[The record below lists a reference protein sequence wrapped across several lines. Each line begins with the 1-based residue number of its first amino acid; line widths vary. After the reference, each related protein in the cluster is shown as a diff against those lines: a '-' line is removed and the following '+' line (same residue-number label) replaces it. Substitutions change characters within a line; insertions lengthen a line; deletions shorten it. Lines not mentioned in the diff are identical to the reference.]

1 MRTFVA
7 RLVRGKA
14 AIAAAVLFAAAAS
27 FQASAAMA
35 DTSSATAPAATQPD
49 NATPAATAS
58 APAAA
63 SSQPTT
69 SAPATEP
76 VANPPLSSGSVSVPV
91 PSAGKSAGPNGGTK
105 KSIHKKSVKK
115 RHAIVKA
122 AAYIGQVN
130 ASEVNVRSGPKL
142 AYYPVGQLKRGQLVK
157 VVGTVNSWDRIAA
170 PAGTRCYI
178 SRQFVHLSA
187 DGSTGHVSA
196 DYVYLRAASPLTP
209 ASHYA
214 VVGLVRRG
222 THVSIT
228 GATKNFYVIRPPHGT
243 DFYVSG
249 QFIMPAPADATYI
262 TPQISMPAGF
272 KGPGLPGTSPAPE
285 GTALSG
291 AGNSAALNTPA
302 ANSGP
307 TPAEGSGGGGQVVPI
322 PTTGSNS
329 AKIGGNTPESGPA
342 LAGGGGV
349 IPVIPGVGKA
359 PSANS
364 ATTTVGNPVKLN
376 TNAYA
381 AFSRLNRKTQREF
394 RKPVLHRNLT
404 PLLADYR
411 KLAAEPNLPP
421 SVKQGT
427 AEWIKE
433 IKNGIKVQELAKA
446 AANTPAISNVIAPYQ
461 QKWEKSQNLVNS
473 AITHAPYLAKG
484 ILKTSD
490 AIHDYAL
497 VDPVTGRVVAYLKP
511 ASKIDIAKL
520 LGSYIGVKGVVDG
533 KTGVVIRLI
542 DVYTATML
550 PMPRPA
556 NQTPAGSPQV
566 P

>member
-1 MRTFVA
+1 MRTFFA
-7 RLVRGKA
+7 RMVRGKA
-14 AIAAAVLFAAAAS
+14 AIAAAVLFAATAS
-27 FQASAAMA
+27 FQASASTA
-35 DTSSATAPAATQPD
+35 DTSSATAPAAAQP
-49 NATPAATAS
+49 ATSSPAASAG

-63 SSQPTT
+63 SSQSATP
-69 SAPATEP
+69 APATGP
-76 VANPPLSSGSVSVPV
+76 VSNPPLTSGSVSVPV
-91 PSAGKSAGPNGGTK
+91 PSSGSSTGPKSGKK
-105 KSIHKKSVKK
+105 KAIHKKGVKK
-115 RHAIVKA
+115 HHAIVKTA
-122 AAYIGQVN
+122 SYIGQVN
-130 ASEVNVRSGPKL
+130 ASQVNVRSGPKL
-142 AYYPVGQLKRGQLVK
+142 AYYPVGQLTRGQLVK

-228 GATKNFYVIRPPHGT
+228 GSTKNFYVIRPPHGT
-243 DFYVSG
+243 DFYVSS
-249 QFIMPAPADATYI
+249 QFIAPAPADATYI

-272 KGPGLPGTSPAPE
+272 KGPGLPTMPPAPE
-285 GTALSG
+285 GTALS
-291 AGNSAALNTPA
+291 NTITPA
-302 ANSGP
+302 SP
-307 TPAEGSGGGGQVVPI
+307 TAVSGGGSGQVIPVPS
-322 PTTGSNS
+322 TGTNS
-329 AKIGGNTPESGPA
+329 ANTGGNTPEPGPA
-342 LAGGGGV
+342 SADGGGI

-359 PSANS
+359 PQANPASAS
-364 ATTTVGNPVKLN
+364 GNAVKIN
-376 TNAYA
+376 TSAYA
-381 AFSRLNRKTQREF
+381 AFSQLNRKTQREF

-404 PLLADYR
+404 LLLADYR

-461 QKWEKSQNLVNS
+461 QKWEKSQSLVNS

-484 ILKTSD
+484 ILKTSA

-497 VDPVTGRVVAYLKP
+497 VDPATGRVVAYLKP

-533 KTGVVIRLI
+533 KTGVVVRLI

-556 NQTPAGSPQV
+556 NETPAGNPQV

>member
-7 RLVRGKA
+7 RIVRGKA
-14 AIAAAVLFAAAAS
+14 AIAVAALFAAAAS
-27 FQASAAMA
+27 FQASVSHAADSA
-35 DTSSATAPAATQPD
+35 SATAPASTQ
-49 NATPAATAS
+49 PAATMPAAS
-58 APAAA
+58 TGTPAAA
-63 SSQPTT
+63 SSQPATT
-69 SAPATEP
+69 AP
-76 VANPPLSSGSVSVPV
+76 VANPPLTSGSVSVPV
-91 PSAGKSAGPNGGTK
+91 PSSGSPSGSKTSKKTSALKKSAK
-105 KSIHKKSVKK
+105 KH
-115 RHAIVKA
+115 HAIVKA
-122 AAYIGQVN
+122 ASFIGQVN
-130 ASEVNVRSGPKL
+130 ASQVNVRSGPKM
-142 AYYPVGQLKRGQLVK
+142 AYYPVGQLTRGQLVK

-187 DGSTGHVSA
+187 DGSTGRVSA

-214 VVGLVRRG
+214 VVGLIRRG

-228 GATKNFYVIRPPHGT
+228 GASKDFYVIRPPHGT
-243 DFYVSG
+243 DFYVSA
-249 QFIMPAPADATYI
+249 QFIAPAPADATYI

-272 KGPGLPGTSPAPE
+272 KGPGPPTTTPAAE
-285 GTALSG
+285 GTALISG
-291 AGNSAALNTPA
+291 SGNSATPSTTA
-302 ANSGP
+302 A
-307 TPAEGSGGGGQVVPI
+307 TGGNGQVVPI
-322 PTTGSNS
+322 PTSGTNSGNGGPGNAPEQGSV
-329 AKIGGNTPESGPA
+329 A
-342 LAGGGGV
+342 AGGGGI

-359 PSANS
+359 TPANP
-364 ATTTVGNPVKLN
+364 ATAAGTPVKLN
-376 TNAYA
+376 TSAYA
-381 AFSRLNRKTQREF
+381 AFSQLNRKTQREF
-394 RKPVLHRNLT
+394 RKPVLGRKLT
-404 PLLADYR
+404 PLLADYQ
-411 KLAAEPNLPP
+411 KLAAQPNLPP

-433 IKNGIKVQELAKA
+433 IKNGIKVQKLAKA

-461 QKWEKSQNLVNS
+461 QKWEQSQDQVNS
-473 AITHAPYLAKG
+473 AVAHAPYLAKG

-497 VDPVTGRVVAYLKP
+497 VNPATGRVVAYLKP

-556 NQTPAGSPQV
+556 DQTPAGSPQV

>member
-1 MRTFVA
+1 MRTFVS
-7 RLVRGKA
+7 RIVRGKA
-14 AIAAAVLFAAAAS
+14 AIAVATIFAATAS
-27 FQASAAMA
+27 FQASVSLAA
-35 DTSSATAPAATQPD
+35 DSASPTAPASTQP
-49 NATPAATAS
+49 AAAMPAASTG

-63 SSQPTT
+63 SSQPATT
-69 SAPATEP
+69 AP
-76 VANPPLSSGSVSVPV
+76 VANPPLTSGSVTVPV
-91 PSAGKSAGPNGGTK
+91 PSSGLPSGSKTSK
-105 KSIHKKSVKK
+105 KKAAHKKAVKK
-115 RHAIVKA
+115 HHAMVKTA
-122 AAYIGQVN
+122 SFIGQIN
-130 ASEVNVRSGPKL
+130 ASQVNVRSGPKL
-142 AYYPVGQLKRGQLVK
+142 AYYPVGQLTHGQLVK

-187 DGSTGHVSA
+187 DGSTGRVSA

-214 VVGLVRRG
+214 VVGLIRRG

-228 GATKNFYVIRPPHGT
+228 GASKDFYVIRPPHGT
-243 DFYVSG
+243 DFYVSA
-249 QFIMPAPADATYI
+249 QFIAPAPADATYI

-272 KGPGLPGTSPAPE
+272 KGPGLPTTIPAPE

-291 AGNSAALNTPA
+291 SGNSAPPPTTA
-302 ANSGP
+302 A
-307 TPAEGSGGGGQVVPI
+307 TGGGGQVVPI
-322 PTTGSNS
+322 PATGINS
-329 AKIGGNTPESGPA
+329 ANGGPA
-342 LAGGGGV
+342 TAPEQGSVAAGGGGI

-359 PSANS
+359 TPANP
-364 ATTTVGNPVKLN
+364 TPTVGTPVKLN
-376 TNAYA
+376 TSAYA
-381 AFSRLNRKTQREF
+381 AFSQLNRKTQREF
-394 RKPVLHRNLT
+394 RKPVLQRKLI
-404 PLLADYR
+404 PLLADYQ
-411 KLAAEPNLPP
+411 KLATQPNLPP
-421 SVKQGT
+421 SVKQGS

-461 QKWEKSQNLVNS
+461 QKWEQSQDQVNS
-473 AITHAPYLAKG
+473 AVAHAPYLAKG

-497 VDPVTGRVVAYLKP
+497 VDPATGRVVAYLKP

-520 LGSYIGVKGVVDG
+520 LGSYIGVKGIVDG
-533 KTGVVIRLI
+533 KTGVFIRLI

-556 NQTPAGSPQV
+556 GHTPAGNPQV